1 MASFLEQLDM
11 TKLPQ
16 HIAIIM
22 DGNGRW
28 ANEKGQERIHGH
40 AQGVESVRAITQA
53 VAKLKIPYLTLYSFS
68 TENWSRPQ
76 EEVMHLMNLL
86 AESLEKEFETLNQNN
101 IRLHTIGD
109 LKKLPL
115 QTQQKIEQVITQT
128 KNNTHL
134 NLVMALNYSSRWE
147 IHDAV
152 QRIAQDVEDKKM
164 TSTISQKQFESYLAT
179 AGMPEPELL
188 IRTGGEQRISNFL
201 LYQVAYTE
209 LYFTET
215 YWPDFRE
222 DNLYA
227 ALLDFQ
233 KRERRF
239 GKTSQQIQDNQ

>member
-1 MASFLEQLDM
+1 MASFLEQLDT

-28 ANEKGQERIHGH
+28 ANEKGQERIYGH

-53 VAKLKIPYLTLYSFS
+53 VAQLKIPYLTLYSFS

>member
-147 IHDAV
+147 IHAAV

-164 TSTISQKQFESYLAT
+164 TPTISQEQFESYLAT

>member
-1 MASFLEQLDM
+1 MASFLEQLDT

>member
-147 IHDAV
+147 IHAAV

-164 TSTISQKQFESYLAT
+164 TPTISQEQFESYLAT

-222 DNLYA
+222 ENLYA

>member
-134 NLVMALNYSSRWE
+134 NLVMALNYSSRSE

>member
-1 MASFLEQLDM
+1 MASFLEQLDT

-28 ANEKGQERIHGH
+28 ANEKGQERIYGH